1 MKGFP
6 IRPDLRPKKAKNK
19 KEEEDLQTSVQ
30 GFSKGM

>member
-19 KEEEDLQTSVQ
+19 KKEDLQTSVQ